1 MLQSPRLLMPL
12 PSGARLGPYEIQA
25 AIGAGGMG
33 EVYRAKDTRLG
44 RTVAIKVL
52 PAELASHSG
61 ARERLEREAQ
71 AISAL
76 THPNICTLFDV
87 GHQDGTDY
95 LVMEHIEGATLADRL
110 QAGPLPLDE
119 ARRIAVQIAGALAR
133 AHERGIVHR
142 DLKPGNIMLTKAG
155 ADRSGTPQVKLLDF
169 GLAKLREPD
178 AEEMLKSS
186 VATRQALTVQGT
198 IVGTLPYMAPEQM
211 SGQVVDARSDLFSL
225 GAVLYEMLTGQRA
238 FSGDTPTAV
247 MASVIGGQP
256 ASPRS
261 VRPDIPAGLERL
273 IITCLAKDPA
283 DRWQSAHD
291 VALFLDSPE
300 DVVTESARARPRR
313 SPWIAAAAFV
323 GVAAVGVAAGWVLGS
338 RGTAA
343 TPAQLARLSIP
354 LAADGPLTSPV
365 SPRAGSSVALSRD
378 GRRLVYRSKRNNR
391 NMLVLRAIDRTE
403 ETVLRGTEGA
413 FGPFFSSDGN
423 WVAFFTESALKKV
436 PLDGGG
442 PVTICAT
449 APVSRGGSWADDDT
463 IYFTQDFTG
472 GVLRVAAAGGPL
484 QEVTTVDLAAK
495 ESNHLFPE
503 VLPGGEVV
511 LFTVWK
517 GGTFDAASTW
527 AFSTRTGKRTLLIEG
542 ASEARYLP
550 QGDLVFARAGTLF
563 AVPFDAKTLSI
574 LGAAAPVVEGVWN
587 DPTTGT
593 AHYAVS
599 HTGTLVYAPGQYT
612 AASRRI
618 AWVDRR
624 GGIEFLPCEPGL
636 YSEPKLSPDGR
647 RFAVQLLN
655 DIWVYDFGSRTM
667 TRTTFSGVNQA
678 PVWTPDGRHIAFSSS
693 QNVTRPTLYWVDPAG
708 GEEPEML
715 SRDGEVQFPSS
726 WSPDGTTLAYAEIK
740 LVNSE
745 TDFDIWLLSGPG
757 QWKRQ
762 NLIRTPFKDDQA
774 MFSPDGRALAW
785 VSTDTGRSQ
794 VYVRPYPGTGR
805 TLVSPDGG
813 FEPVWS
819 RSGTELFFR
828 NGRGFYTV
836 PVSTKGEVTAG
847 RPALLFEGD
856 FDSGSVTP
864 GIPAYDVAPDGRRF
878 ILVTGTADAESPL
891 RLDVVMNWVEDVK
904 RRAPRQPAR

>member
-1 MLQSPRLLMPL
+1 MPL

-52 PAELASHSG
+52 PAELASHPG
-61 ARERLEREAQ
+61 ARERLEREAH

-110 QAGPLPLDE
+110 QAGPLPPDE
-119 ARRIAVQIAGALAR
+119 ARRIAAQIAGALAV

-155 ADRSGTPQVKLLDF
+155 ADRSGAPQVKLLDF
-169 GLAKLREPD
+169 GLAQLRESGAED
-178 AEEMLKSS
+178 ALKSS

-211 SGQVVDARSDLFSL
+211 SGQVADARSDLFSF
-225 GAVLYEMLTGQRA
+225 GAVLYEMVTGQRA
-238 FSGDTPTAV
+238 FGGDTPTAV
-247 MASVIGGQP
+247 MASVIGGHP

-300 DVVTESARARPRR
+300 DVVTLSARALPRR
-313 SPWIAAAAFV
+313 SPWIAAAALV
-323 GVAAVGVAAGWVLGS
+323 GVTAIGVAAGWVLGS
-338 RGTAA
+338 RGPAA
-343 TPAQLARLSIP
+343 VPAQLARLSLP
-354 LAADGPLTSPV
+354 LAADGPLTSPFT
-365 SPRAGSSVALSRD
+365 PRAGPSIALSRD
-378 GRRLVYRSKRNNR
+378 GRRLVYRSRRNGR

-403 ETVLRGTEGA
+403 ETVLRGTEGG
-413 FGPFFSSDGN
+413 FGPFFSPDGN
-423 WVAFFTESALKKV
+423 WVAFFTESALKKA

-442 PVTICAT
+442 PVTICPT

-484 QEVTTVDLAAK
+484 QDVTTVDLAAK

-527 AFSTRTGKRTLLIEG
+527 AFSTRTRKRILLIEG

-550 QGDLVFARAGTLF
+550 QGYLVFARAGTLF
-563 AVPFDAKTLSI
+563 AVPFDSKTLAL
-574 LGAAAPVVEGVWN
+574 LGAPAPVVEGVWN

-599 HTGTLVYAPGQYT
+599 RTGTLVYAPGQHT
-612 AASRRI
+612 MASRRL

-624 GGIEFLPCEPGL
+624 GRIEFLPCDPGF
-636 YSEPKLSPDGR
+636 YSELKLSPDGR
-647 RFAVQLLN
+647 RLAFQLLN
-655 DIWVYDFGSRTM
+655 DIWVYDFASRTM
-667 TRTTFSGVNQA
+667 TRTTFRGVNQA
-678 PVWTPDGRHIAFSSS
+678 PVWAPDGRHIAFSSS
-693 QNVTRPTLYWVDPAG
+693 QDVTRPTLYRIDPAG
-708 GEEPEML
+708 GEAPEIL

-726 WSPDGTTLAYAEIK
+726 WTPDGQALAFAEIK
-740 LVNSE
+740 LVNPE
-745 TDFDIWLLSGPG
+745 TGVDIWLLTGGGP
-757 QWKRQ
+757 WKRQ
-762 NLIRTPFKDDQA
+762 ILIHTPFQDDQP

-785 VSTDTGRSQ
+785 VSTDTGRPQ

-813 FEPVWS
+813 FEPIWS
-819 RSGTELFFR
+819 RSGTELIYR
-828 NGRGFYTV
+828 NGRGFYAV
-836 PVSTKGEVTAG
+836 PVSTKGGITVG

-856 FDSGSVTP
+856 FERGAITP
-864 GIPAYDVAPDGRRF
+864 GIPEYDVAPDGRF
-878 ILVTGTADAESPL
+878 IVVTPTAGADSPP
-891 RLDVVMNWVEDVK
+891 RLDVVMNWVEDLK

>member
-1 MLQSPRLLMPL
+1 MPL

-25 AIGAGGMG
+25 ALGAGGMG

-52 PAELASHSG
+52 PAELARQPG

-110 QAGPLPLDE
+110 HAGPLPVDE
-119 ARRIAVQIAGALAR
+119 ARRIAVQIAGALAK

-155 ADRSGTPQVKLLDF
+155 ADRSGTPHVKLLDF
-169 GLAKLREPD
+169 GLAKLRESD
-178 AEEMLKSS
+178 AEDGLKSS

-211 SGQVVDARSDLFSL
+211 SGQAVDARSDVFSF
-225 GAVLYEMLTGQRA
+225 GAVLYEMVTGRRA
-238 FSGDTPTAV
+238 FIGDTPTAV
-247 MASVIGGQP
+247 MASVMGGQP

-261 VRPDIPAGLERL
+261 VRPDLPAGLERL
-273 IITCLAKDPA
+273 IIACLAKDPA

-291 VALFLDSPE
+291 VALLLDSPD
-300 DVVTESARARPRR
+300 DVVTESTRARPRR
-313 SPWIAAAAFV
+313 SPWIAAAAIA
-323 GVAAVGVAAGWVLGS
+323 GVAAIGVGAGWVLGT
-338 RGTAA
+338 RGPAAA
-343 TPAQLARLSIP
+343 TAQLARLSIP
-354 LAADGPLTSPV
+354 LAADGPLISPV
-365 SPRAGSSVALSRD
+365 SPRAGSAVALSRD
-378 GRRLVYRSKRNNR
+378 GRRLVYRSRRNR
-391 NMLVLRAIDRTE
+391 RGMLVLRAIDRTD

-413 FGPFFSSDGN
+413 FGPFFSPDGN

-484 QEVTTVDLAAK
+484 QDVTTVDLAAK

-550 QGDLVFARAGTLF
+550 QGYLVFARSGTLL
-563 AVPFDAKTLSI
+563 AVPFDAKTLAI
-574 LGAAAPVVEGVWN
+574 LGAATPVVEGVWN

-593 AHYAVS
+593 AHYAIS
-599 HTGTLVYAPGQYT
+599 HTGTLVYAPGQQT
-612 AASRRI
+612 VASRRL

-647 RFAVQLLN
+647 RLAIELLN

-667 TRTTFSGVNQA
+667 TRTTFRGVNQA

-708 GEEPEML
+708 GEEPEIL

-726 WSPDGTTLAYAEIK
+726 WSPDGQALAFAEIK
-740 LVNSE
+740 LVNPE
-745 TDFDIWLLSGPG
+745 TGIDVWLLTGGGP
-757 QWKRQ
+757 WTRQ
-762 NLIRTPFKDDQA
+762 ILIQTPFKDDQP

-785 VSTDTGRSQ
+785 VSTDAGRSQ
-794 VYVRPYPGTGR
+794 VYVRPYPATGR

-813 FEPVWS
+813 TEPIWS
-819 RSGTELFFR
+819 RSGTELFYR
-828 NGRGFYTV
+828 NGRGFYAV
-836 PVSTKGEVTAG
+836 PIGTKGTLTVG
-847 RPALLFEGD
+847 QPALLFEGD

-864 GIPAYDVAPDGRRF
+864 GIPSYDVAPDGRRF
-878 ILVTGTADAESPL
+878 IVVSGAADAESPS
-891 RLDVVMNWVEDVK
+891 RLDVVMNWVEELK